1 MIPLW
6 LKIAYTLFVCLI
18 VPIYWRRYGPV
29 NFLWFS
35 DIALLTTVFA
45 LWLESPLLAST
56 MALAVTLPEL
66 AWSLDFFFQR
76 ISGRSAIGLSAYM
89 FDPAIP
95 LNLRA
100 LSLFHLG
107 LPVLLVWMVYRLGY
121 DNRAL
126 IAQTLLAAVVLPL
139 SRLFSDPRQNI
150 NWVYGFGKKQQGNAA
165 GPWLVALLIVI
176 FPVLIYLPTHLA
188 LAKLFHSVIH

>member
-1 MIPLW
+1 M
-6 LKIAYTLFVCLI
+6 
-18 VPIYWRRYGPV
+18 
-29 NFLWFS
+29 
-35 DIALLTTVFA
+35 
-45 LWLESPLLAST
+45 

-76 ISGRSAIGLSAYM
+76 ISGRSGIGLSAYM

-107 LPVLLVWMVYRLGY
+107 LPILLVWMVYRLGY
-121 DNRAL
+121 DKRAFV
-126 IAQTLLAAVVLPL
+126 AQTLLAAVVLPL

-150 NWVYGFGKKQQGNAA
+150 NWVYGFGEKQQDNAA
-165 GPWLVALLIVI
+165 GLWLVIVLIVI
-176 FPVLIYLPTHLA
+176 FPALIYLPTHLA
-188 LAKLFHSVIH
+188 LEKLFGSLSH